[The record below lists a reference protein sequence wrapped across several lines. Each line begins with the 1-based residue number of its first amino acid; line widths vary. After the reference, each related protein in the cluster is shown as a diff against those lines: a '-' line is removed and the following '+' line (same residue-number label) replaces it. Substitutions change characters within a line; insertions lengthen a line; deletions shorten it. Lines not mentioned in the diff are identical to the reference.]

1 MMADTDEHK
10 DPDSDQETKAETPET
25 GPTEPDNGNPE
36 EISSEPEMTEDEN
49 STDGNV
55 VTENSADENTEETA
69 IAGDEIVPNE
79 ENLSI
84 ETPVTDQTEETAKES
99 APDTEPPE
107 TEPQDNNT
115 EEQPVSTEETSQESA
130 PEDTEKFPGLP
141 DNAVEIEGG
150 GSLDD
155 GTVKLR
161 INGVDVGPL
170 THIDRTLAVT
180 SEQISKAKT
189 LIYVTSSITG
199 FVLVVSILF
208 YVVLSVQLSQKT
220 NELDR
225 MLLAVAKRGIQLG
238 NGIEKIADVEN
249 YLVDLQNNQSLLK
262 SDVGKL
268 DESGQ
273 SLDQKLAKTEATLLE
288 TYSKGNASYRDI
300 ETKNLK
306 NLLSEL
312 GALKRNQQE
321 LSKLGKIDRNQE
333 KISSEL
339 RKLETRLL
347 EIQAKVNDLYIIRQ
361 AELNAALKAD

>member
-1 MMADTDEHK
+1 MSDTDEHK
-10 DPDSDQETKAETPET
+10 DPDSDQETKSETPET
-25 GPTEPDNGNPE
+25 GPSEPDNGNPE
-36 EISSEPEMTEDEN
+36 EISAEPEMIEDEN
-49 STDGNV
+49 STEGDVAG
-55 VTENSADENTEETA
+55 ENSADKNSEETA
-69 IAGDEIVPNE
+69 VAGDEIVASE
-79 ENLSI
+79 ESLPI
-84 ETPVTDQTEETAKES
+84 ETPAADQAEEKS
-99 APDTEPPE
+99 APE
-107 TEPQDNNT
+107 TETPDAEPQDKNM
-115 EEQPVSTEETSQESA
+115 EEQPVSTEETSQDFT
-130 PEDTEKFPGLP
+130 PEDTEKSPDLP

-150 GSLDD
+150 GSVDD

-208 YVVLSVQLSQKT
+208 YVALSVQLAQKT

-288 TYSKGNASYRDI
+288 TFSKGNASYRDI

>member
-36 EISSEPEMTEDEN
+36 EISEEPEMTEDGN
-49 STDGNV
+49 STEGDV
-55 VTENSADENTEETA
+55 VGENSADKNSEETA
-69 IAGDEIVPNE
+69 VAGDEIVTSEASLP
-79 ENLSI
+79 I
-84 ETPVTDQTEETAKES
+84 ETLVTDQTEEKS
-99 APDTEPPE
+99 APE
-107 TEPQDNNT
+107 TETPKAEPQDKNM
-115 EEQPVSTEETSQESA
+115 EEQPVSTEETSQDSTS
-130 PEDTEKFPGLP
+130 EDTEKSPGLP

-189 LIYVTSSITG
+189 LIYVTSSITD

-208 YVVLSVQLSQKT
+208 YVALSVQLSKKT

-225 MLLAVAKRGIQLG
+225 LIMAVAKRGIQLG

-288 TYSKGNASYRDI
+288 TYSKGNASYRDT
-300 ETKNLK
+300 ETKNLN